1 MGHIDS
7 MWAIYAGQIDSMWD
21 IYNMLYG
28 TNRIMPFSSKY
39 THMGHTERI
48 RIPQNCVSHIENLL
62 EHYNRLCGTHNE
74 QFILKIQTK
83 IENGL
88 DDIE

>member
-1 MGHIDS
+1 M
-7 MWAIYAGQIDSMWD
+7 GQIDSIWDIYVGQIDSIWD

-48 RIPQNCVSHIENLL
+48 RIPENCVSHIENLL
-62 EHYNRLCGTHNE
+62 EHYDRICGTHDE
-74 QFILKIQTK
+74 EFLYKIQLKIEEGL
-83 IENGL
+83 EN
-88 DDIE
+88 I